1 MVNSKAKERYFSQKT
16 EDIVGTSADPRT
28 HIYKLCDSRLMVRE
42 AEFDTKKGG
51 DPIEITQISDLHF
64 NYVNKRDFEE
74 FRPCILS
81 TLEGREWLAYG
92 GSVPNALRALEFAS
106 HTDQT
111 IITGDTLDFLSW
123 GCIDLMHKIVW
134 DNDPDAIITLGG
146 HDLGRVCQG
155 KIQDPEPLE
164 ERYKIVKSVW
174 KHDIFYYSKTLGD
187 KVIVVGLDNGWGR
200 YTDYQI
206 EKLKAD
212 IEKAHKENLIL
223 LIFQHE
229 QLCTRRECDEYVEPL
244 RINDG
249 SGSRNFRD
257 NFIGSPSYDEKT
269 LELYSLITENADVI
283 KGIFCGHWHSDYYTE
298 IAASYIDSDGNK
310 VETTIPQYVLTGNP
324 FDDGHVLKITVR

>member
-1 MVNSKAKERYFSQKT
+1 MKVSQAKTRYFSQPT
-16 EDIVGTSADPRT
+16 EDIVGTRADPRT
-28 HIYKLCDSRLMVRE
+28 HIYKLCNSKLMVRE
-42 AEFDTKKGG
+42 AEFDTGRGG
-51 DPIEITQISDLHF
+51 EPVEITQISDLHF

-92 GSVPNALRALEFAS
+92 GSVPNALRALEYAS

-134 DNDPDAIITLGG
+134 DNDPEAIIALGG

-155 KIQDPEPLE
+155 KIQDTEPLE
-164 ERYKIVKSVW
+164 ARYELVKSIW
-174 KHDIFYYSKTLGD
+174 MHDIYYVSKVLGG
-187 KVIVVGLDNGWGR
+187 KVMVIALDNGQGR
-200 YTDYQI
+200 YYDHQVTR
-206 EKLKAD
+206 LAAD
-212 IEKAHKENLIL
+212 IEKARKENLII

-229 QLCTRRECDEYVEPL
+229 QLCTRRAQDEYVEPL

-257 NFIGSPSYDEKT
+257 KFIGNPTCDSVT
-269 LELYSLITENADVI
+269 LELYSLITENADVV
-283 KGIFCGHWHSDYYTE
+283 KGVFCGHWHSDYYTE
-298 IAASYIDSDGNK
+298 IAASYIDSEGKK
-310 VETTIPQYVLTGNP
+310 VDTFIPQYVLTGNP
-324 FDDGHVLKITVR
+324 FDDGHVLKITVK